1 MHENILPYSIS
12 RTLYGADETSVFAIS
27 LARYLHSGDILLL
40 SGPVGAGKSH
50 FARSL
55 VTTLLTSP
63 EDIPSPTY
71 TLVQTYES
79 SAGEIWHADLYR
91 LEDSAE
97 IGELGLLEAFD
108 QAICLIEWPER
119 LENFAPAH
127 ALNLGFFIPES
138 YDRRELTLTWSAP
151 RWSQILP
158 EALDDINAR
167 GADRDLP

>member
-1 MHENILPYSIS
+1 MREKTPPNSIGK
-12 RTLYGADETSVFAIS
+12 TLHGPDETSV
-27 LARYLHSGDILLL
+27 LAATLASHLRSGDALLL

-55 VTTLLTSP
+55 ITALLKIP

-91 LEDSAE
+91 LTDSAE

-108 QAICLIEWPER
+108 QAICLVEWPER
-119 LENFAPAH
+119 LENFTPAH

-167 GADRDLP
+167 SADRDLP

>member
-1 MHENILPYSIS
+1 MSPHSIGK
-12 RTLYGADETSVFAIS
+12 TLYGPDDTSAIAVS
-27 LARYLHSGDILLL
+27 LAGHLLSGDTVLL

-55 VTTLLTSP
+55 IAALLESP

-91 LEDSAE
+91 LTDSAE

-108 QAICLIEWPER
+108 QAICLVEWPER
-119 LENFAPAH
+119 LENLTPDR